1 MSIFA
6 QNIIHFNRSKV
17 LIMEKEK
24 IMVMRPR
31 FELLDGLRG
40 VAALVVL
47 MYHLFEAIA
56 FSQNLEIERVALAE
70 GVEPQM
76 IDQNFFHGFLA
87 VDFFFIL
94 SGFVMGYAYDERW
107 NKMSAGQFFCR
118 RLIRLHPMVVAGTI
132 IGLAAF
138 CIQGCVMWDGTSVP
152 LSVIVTSTLLT
163 LFLLPSPNSLD
174 IRGNTESFPING
186 TFWSL
191 FFEYIGSILYAL
203 LLRRLSTKA
212 LKLWVTVAFVA
223 LLLMSVLGPDGCVAM
238 GWSSN
243 PLNMLGGLLRMS
255 FAYPLGLLLAR
266 LYREKYSRTC
276 CQTNSSTTTQISSHT
291 TSHISSSTSSSILLF
306 CVTSALLIILFLI
319 PNLGA
324 ANPYYEVCCI
334 GFAFSSVVWFTAV
347 LSRSMRSNG
356 FINYLGRLSY
366 PLYAVH
372 YPLIYLYIDW
382 INRGVEPFGSSA
394 WVTPAVLS
402 LTALA
407 LATLLLIFYD
417 EPLRKKLAAKFK
429 D

>member
-1 MSIFA
+1 
-6 QNIIHFNRSKV
+6 
-17 LIMEKEK
+17 MEKEK
-24 IMVMRPR
+24 IAAIRPR

-56 FSQNLEIERVALAE
+56 FSQNLEIEREALTQ
-70 GVEPQM
+70 GVEPQL

-107 NKMSAGQFFCR
+107 NKMSVGQFFCR
-118 RLIRLHPMVVAGTI
+118 RLIRLHPMVVAGTV
-132 IGLAAF
+132 IGLVAF

-152 LSVIVTSTLLT
+152 LSVIMMGTLLT
-163 LFLLPSPNSLD
+163 LFLLPSPGCLD
-174 IRGNTESFPING
+174 VRGNTESFPFNG
-186 TFWSL
+186 PFWSL

-212 LKLWVTVAFVA
+212 LKLWVAVAFVA
-223 LLLMSVLGPDGCVAM
+223 LLLMSVMGPDGCVAM
-238 GWSSN
+238 GWSYE

-255 FAYPLGLLLAR
+255 FAYPVGLLLAR
-266 LYREKYSRTC
+266 LFRDKYSVKSC
-276 CQTNSSTTTQISSHT
+276 CPTTANG
-291 TSHISSSTSSSILLF
+291 SSSVLLF
-306 CVTSALLIILFLI
+306 AIASVVLITLFLI

-334 GFAFSSVVWFTAV
+334 GFAFSTVVWFTAV
-347 LSRSMRSNG
+347 LSRGRSSNG

-372 YPLIYLYIDW
+372 YPLIYMYIDW
-382 INRGVEPFGSSA
+382 INRDVHPFGSSA
-394 WVTPAVLS
+394 WATPVIIS
-402 LTALA
+402 LAAIA

-417 EPLRKKLAAKFK
+417 EPIRKKLSAMLKN
-429 D
+429 